1 MLFVMQAG
9 IAVVALALLM
19 ALVGSIWMRRSEIVD
34 GDSGSL
40 LLGLAIA
47 FISVV
52 LILIA
57 VAGSLSS

>member
-1 MLFVMQAG
+1 MQAG
-9 IAVVALALLM
+9 IAIVALALLM
-19 ALVGSIWMRRSEIVD
+19 ALVGSIWMRRSEID

-47 FISVV
+47 FVSVV